1 MIMSRDA
8 YKSLDKFQHTCMI
21 ITLQKVGI
29 EGTYIKIIKVIKTK
43 LQKTL
48 LSMVKSKKHFL

>member
-1 MIMSRDA
+1 MSRDA

>member
-1 MIMSRDA
+1 
-8 YKSLDKFQHTCMI
+8 MI

-29 EGTYIKIIKVIKTK
+29 EGTYIKIIKVIETK